1 MAADPARRKTFVD
14 SVMRFVDTFGWDGI
28 DFDWEYPGDRWG
40 GQYSVSVIIIMIIRE
55 GSDPEHDKENFT
67 KLSQELAAALH
78 AKGKLF
84 TAAMSA
90 DNKRLDVRK

>member
-1 MAADPARRKTFVD
+1 M
-14 SVMRFVDTFGWDGI
+14 SVA
-28 DFDWEYPGDRWG
+28 
-40 GQYSVSVIIIMIIRE
+40 IIIMIIRE

-90 DNKRLDVRK
+90 DNKRLDVKQILYRIKYKDGDFEGWLRPPCSG

>member
-1 MAADPARRKTFVD
+1 MSLA
-14 SVMRFVDTFGWDGI
+14 I
-28 DFDWEYPGDRWG
+28 
-40 GQYSVSVIIIMIIRE
+40 IIIMIIRE

-90 DNKRLDVRK
+90 DNKRLDVKQNIFQIKLFLFHYFI

>member
-1 MAADPARRKTFVD
+1 MF
-14 SVMRFVDTFGWDGI
+14 
-28 DFDWEYPGDRWG
+28 
-40 GQYSVSVIIIMIIRE
+40 IIRE

-90 DNKRLDVRK
+90 DNKRLDVKQNLYTEQKH

>member
-1 MAADPARRKTFVD
+1 MV
-14 SVMRFVDTFGWDGI
+14 
-28 DFDWEYPGDRWG
+28 
-40 GQYSVSVIIIMIIRE
+40 SVSNHHYVIIRE

-90 DNKRLDVRK
+90 DNKRLDVRKCNFKSHL

>member
-1 MAADPARRKTFVD
+1 M
-14 SVMRFVDTFGWDGI
+14 
-28 DFDWEYPGDRWG
+28 
-40 GQYSVSVIIIMIIRE
+40 IMIRE

-90 DNKRLDVRK
+90 DNKRLDVSKF

>member
-1 MAADPARRKTFVD
+1 MMT
-14 SVMRFVDTFGWDGI
+14 
-28 DFDWEYPGDRWG
+28 
-40 GQYSVSVIIIMIIRE
+40 RE

-67 KLSQELAAALH
+67 KLSQELATALH

-90 DNKRLDVRK
+90 DNKRLDVRKFYLSSSNTLKCFQGWL

>member
-1 MAADPARRKTFVD
+1 M
-14 SVMRFVDTFGWDGI
+14 GI
-28 DFDWEYPGDRWG
+28 VLEFSNRA
-40 GQYSVSVIIIMIIRE
+40 IIIMITRE

-90 DNKRLDVRK
+90 DNKRLDVRKL

>member
-1 MAADPARRKTFVD
+1 
-14 SVMRFVDTFGWDGI
+14 
-28 DFDWEYPGDRWG
+28 
-40 GQYSVSVIIIMIIRE
+40 MIIRE

-90 DNKRLDVRK
+90 DNKRLDVRKCNC